1 MIDVIKGGWGLEE
14 REKRVF
20 DGVGK
25 GKKNIKK
32 TQQLQLEKYRAYAL

>member
-25 GKKNIKK
+25 GKK
-32 TQQLQLEKYRAYAL
+32 THEKPDNYN